1 MPCLPQINCR
11 LTIKLEIMESLPIV
25 DLRSWTVDPLPT
37 SRCSLTAEQLQ
48 TALEWDKVLQSDGF
62 AVLLNHGLEESIF
75 ETVNRDA
82 KCFFDKSM
90 EEKLPFSRGTYGHP
104 DGGYTPVGRETVA
117 LSVLAEDK
125 GHKVALNES
134 EKPKHDPV
142 ESFAFTADPDRF
154 VHPLTGEI
162 SNPIRSTGQYFRSM
176 EMILQRLH
184 RLSAA
189 ALGLEDLMFFER
201 FYDESLQENA
211 GKGKNG
217 NALRLAYYPAS
228 PDRDI
233 DDTSTELLQENA
245 LRYGAHTDYQGFTIL
260 RPDKRDWHTVTASY
274 RGADATCNCGGL
286 EVYLRTLEMW
296 KSVKVDPSLNVLVVN
311 VGDLMQRWT
320 NDRWH
325 SPLHR
330 VVSPANQSNMPV
342 PRQAIVFFSGPLS
355 DVEVS
360 PLAVSQTAL
369 IPTVDAEA
377 PRYPPIRSGEHLLL
391 KIARSNT

>member
-1 MPCLPQINCR
+1 
-11 LTIKLEIMESLPIV
+11 MEGLPIV
-25 DLRSWTVDPLPT
+25 DLRSWAVNPLPT
-37 SRCSLTAEQLQ
+37 SRCSLTSEQLQ
-48 TALEWDKVLQSDGF
+48 AALEWDRVLQSDGF
-62 AVLLNHGLEESIF
+62 AVLLNHGLDESIF
-75 ETVNRDA
+75 ETVNTEAR
-82 KCFFDKSM
+82 CFFDKSM
-90 EEKLPFSRGTYGHP
+90 EEKLPFSRGSYGHP

-125 GHKVALNES
+125 GHKVAQNGP

-154 VHPLTGEI
+154 AHPLTGEI
-162 SNPIRSTGQYFRSM
+162 CNPIPSTGQYFRFM
-176 EMILQRLH
+176 EVMLRRLH

-189 ALGLEDLMFFER
+189 ALGQEDLLFFER
-201 FYDESLQENA
+201 FYDESLPENA

-217 NALRLAYYPAS
+217 NALRLAHYPAS
-228 PDRDI
+228 PDRDV
-233 DDTSTELLQENA
+233 DDASSTEITKENE

-260 RPDKRDWHTVTASY
+260 RPDKRDWHTVTTSY
-274 RGADATCNCGGL
+274 RGADITCNCGGL
-286 EVYLRTLEMW
+286 EVYFRTLEMW

-330 VVSPANQSNMPV
+330 VVSPANQSTMPV

-355 DVEVS
+355 EVEVS
-360 PLAVSQTAL
+360 PLSLSQTGSN
-369 IPTVDAEA
+369 PTADAEA